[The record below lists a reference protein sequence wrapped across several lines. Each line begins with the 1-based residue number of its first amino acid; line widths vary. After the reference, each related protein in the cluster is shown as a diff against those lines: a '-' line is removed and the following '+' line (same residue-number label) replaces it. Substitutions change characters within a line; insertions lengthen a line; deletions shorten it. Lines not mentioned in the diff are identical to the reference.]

1 MWEPTQEEIDQLKQM
16 NNVTGAKHDGFYRA
30 VTPILFDVA
39 KDHCNGKWEPSE
51 MPQGVRLFIAKAI
64 QFNTQSTGLKGR
76 VMGTVSYS
84 YDNEFPKAIWVYYVS
99 TSSVYTYKFNRFCSW
114 CCINHHLFTFNK
126 HLIDFDKLASC
137 YIFDFWIGCRAIKF
151 NK

>member
-1 MWEPTQEEIDQLKQM
+1 MWEPTQEEIDQLKQL
-16 NNVTGAKHDGFYRA
+16 NNVTGAKHDGFYRSMA
-30 VTPILFDVA
+30 PILFDVA

-84 YDNEFPKAIWVYYVS
+84 YDTEFPKAIW
-99 TSSVYTYKFNRFCSW
+99 TYLRPYKRVRF
-114 CCINHHLFTFNK
+114 HAL
-126 HLIDFDKLASC
+126 
-137 YIFDFWIGCRAIKF
+137 R
-151 NK
+151 

>member
-1 MWEPTQEEIDQLKQM
+1 MWELTQEELDQLKQL

-30 VTPILFDVA
+30 MAPILYDVA
-39 KDHCNGKWEPSE
+39 KDHCNGKWEPSD

-84 YDNEFPKAIWVYYVS
+84 YDTEFPKAIW
-99 TSSVYTYKFNRFCSW
+99 TYLRPYKRVRF
-114 CCINHHLFTFNK
+114 HAL
-126 HLIDFDKLASC
+126 
-137 YIFDFWIGCRAIKF
+137 R
-151 NK
+151 